1 MFKGSRGIRLQ
12 YKKSDGSYDYV
23 QPVILPNGDGVLI
36 QGNTNLGAPIQ
47 AIAEVDLKRSSDLD
61 YAYRQFVSIHGY
73 TAKNVA
79 YNWGELLSFADL
91 LRFAESLD
99 G

>member
-1 MFKGSRGIRLQ
+1 MFKGSRGVRLQ

-23 QPVILPNGDGVLI
+23 QPVILPNGACILVH
-36 QGNTNLGAPIQ
+36 GNTNLGTPIH

-61 YAYRQFVSIHGY
+61 YAYRQFVGINGY

-79 YNWGELLSFADL
+79 YDWAELMGFAELFAD
-91 LRFAESLD
+91 
-99 G
+99 